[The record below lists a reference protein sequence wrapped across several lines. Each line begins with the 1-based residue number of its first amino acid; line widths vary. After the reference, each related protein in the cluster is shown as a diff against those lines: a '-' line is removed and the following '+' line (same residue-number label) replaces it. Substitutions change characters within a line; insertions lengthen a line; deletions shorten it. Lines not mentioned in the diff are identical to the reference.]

1 MCEIRYRIM
10 RFFGFDFGFIVDY
23 DMDNDFGLK
32 LNEEEGAAL
41 LKFKKE
47 LGRKWLTRKSMAAAI
62 TDGSHPELKPI
73 MEAIDEECRQLYVE
87 KWIEGVDDWDDAYE
101 HYFREDVESGLYDI
115 DEAIGKYV
123 YKYLCGCDDEVAE
136 KNNTKEKI
144 LENDDFI
151 SWNKRSY
158 YKWVNKNKDIYFRA
172 ERYDFD
178 LEDLD
183 LEYLNYRIRIV

>member
-1 MCEIRYRIM
+1 MSEIRYKIM

-23 DMDNDFGLK
+23 DMDNDFELR
-32 LNEEEGAAL
+32 LNEEKGAAL

-62 TDGSHPELKPI
+62 ADGSHPELKPI
-73 MEAIDEECRQLYVE
+73 MEAIDEECKQLYLE
-87 KWIEGVDDWDDAYE
+87 KWLEGVEDWDDAYE

-123 YKYLCGCDDEVAE
+123 YDTDYDYDDEEAE
-136 KNNTKEKI
+136 TYDRDNIRESR
-144 LENDDFI
+144 DFI
-151 SWNKRSY
+151 YWNKSPY
-158 YKWVNKNKDIYFRA
+158 YEWVDENEDIYFRA
-172 ERYDFD
+172 ERYGFD

>member
-1 MCEIRYRIM
+1 MSEIRYKIM

-23 DMDNDFGLK
+23 DMDNDFELR

-62 TDGSHPELKPI
+62 ADGSHPELEPI

-87 KWIEGVDDWDDAYE
+87 KWLEGVEDWDDTYE
-101 HYFREDVESGLYDI
+101 EYLSKDIEDGLYDI

-123 YKYLCGCDDEVAE
+123 YDTDYDYDDEEAE
-136 KNNTKEKI
+136 TYDRDKI
-144 LENDDFI
+144 RESRDFI
-151 SWNKRSY
+151 YWNKSPY
-158 YKWVNKNKDIYFRA
+158 YEWVDENEDIYFRA
-172 ERYDFD
+172 ERYGFW

-183 LEYLNYRIRIV
+183 LEFLNYRIRIV